1 MSLKL
6 LQKLWLRSVGVLE
19 NTAFRLGLQS
29 TEKLVLPTFLGI
41 GAQRSGTTWLYEN
54 LRLHP
59 EILLAS
65 PKELHFFD
73 RRLWSSLRRYSSYFE
88 ASTCAVRGEI
98 TPAYS
103 IIPIRT
109 IRFIR
114 HLMPDIRIILLLR
127 DPVTRSWSHAM
138 KDLVTAEHQ
147 RVEDI
152 GEERLRHFLHTDP
165 CRRRSSY
172 RDIISNWLSVF
183 PREQLFVGFFDDVE
197 NHPVSL
203 LRSVFAHLGVRV
215 DIDLTDFP
223 IDKTITRRDGVSDTR
238 RDTRS
243 LMPASIEQLLVELYR
258 EEIEALY
265 REFGR
270 NVESWRRPANSS

>member
-6 LQKLWLRSVGVLE
+6 HQKLWLRSVGALE

-29 TEKLVLPTFLGI
+29 TDKLVLPTFLGI

-59 EILLAS
+59 EIFLAA

-73 RRLWSSLRRYSSYFE
+73 RRLWTSLRRYSSFFE
-88 ASTCAVRGEI
+88 ASTCEVRGEI
-98 TPAYS
+98 TSAYS
-103 IIPIRT
+103 IIPVRT

-114 HLMPDIRIILLLR
+114 YLMPELRIILLLR

-152 GEERLRHFLHTDP
+152 EEQRLRHFLHAAP
-165 CRRRSSY
+165 CHRRSSY
-172 RDIISNWLSVF
+172 RDIMSNWLRVF

-197 NHPVSL
+197 NHPASL
-203 LRSVFAHLGVRV
+203 LRSIFAHLGVSV
-215 DIDLTDFP
+215 DVDLAGFP
-223 IDKTITRRDGVSDTR
+223 IGKTITRRDGVSATR
-238 RDTRS
+238 RDTSS

-270 NVESWRRPANSS
+270 NVESWRRPITSS